1 MVWPAKDSS
10 APSPGQEGQL
20 CPGLPASL
28 HGLSANSTGSSCGG
42 QQWAALTLDDEEG
55 LHRGR
60 QGNRRLSQ
68 VKPGPRGRGPRAL
81 AVQTPQL
88 CRDLWWGRGGQGA
101 QEGRKSLWFPSAQR
115 RGQPAVAARR
125 GWGVGTLAGRDGTAL
140 RWGHFPPTSQPQ
152 PFHRT
157 ETEPSGTDPN
167 CKCPQNT
174 SRGGGREA
182 GEVRRLTLLLAL
194 LCPQHPG
201 EELAC
206 SRRAKDICQINKQS

>member
-1 MVWPAKDSS
+1 MLAVLRQGWGWGEDSRSHPALSIAELLHQLRWRRALVWPAKDSS

-125 GWGVGTLAGRDGTAL
+125 GWGG
-140 RWGHFPPTSQPQ
+140 GHWPAEMAQP
-152 PFHRT
+152 
-157 ETEPSGTDPN
+157 
-167 CKCPQNT
+167 
-174 SRGGGREA
+174 
-182 GEVRRLTLLLAL
+182 
-194 LCPQHPG
+194 
-201 EELAC
+201 
-206 SRRAKDICQINKQS
+206 